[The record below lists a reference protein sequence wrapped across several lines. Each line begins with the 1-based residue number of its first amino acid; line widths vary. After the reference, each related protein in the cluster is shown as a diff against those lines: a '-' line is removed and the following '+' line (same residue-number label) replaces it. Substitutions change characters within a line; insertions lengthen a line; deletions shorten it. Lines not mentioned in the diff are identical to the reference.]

1 MQYTNTQGVVLKRT
15 FVGEKDAII
24 KILTLDKGL
33 ISASAKGVKNMKS
46 KLSAGA
52 SVFSF
57 SDFSLSEDKGRF
69 IVSSAMLKEG
79 FYGLSSNIERLSYAS
94 YFADLIATFN
104 PDSDDAINIMP
115 LVLNTFYLLS
125 NTDKNMNLIKC
136 VFELKLLS
144 ALGYAPELEGCILC
158 GETENLVFF
167 SPSEGGVTCRS
178 CAPSDVSIITQ
189 DTLSAMR
196 YAENADCKKAFSFTL
211 SADGLSEFNR
221 CSEKM
226 CEHILGKTLPSL
238 TYLKQITGKI

>member
-1 MQYTNTQGVVLKRT
+1 MY
-15 FVGEKDAII
+15 D
-24 KILTLDKGL
+24 KIVNIDG
-33 ISASAKGVKNMKS
+33 KNM
-46 KLSAGA
+46 
-52 SVFSF
+52 
-57 SDFSLSEDKGRF
+57 D
-69 IVSSAMLKEG
+69 
-79 FYGLSSNIERLSYAS
+79 
-94 YFADLIATFN
+94 
-104 PDSDDAINIMP
+104 
-115 LVLNTFYLLS
+115 
-125 NTDKNMNLIKC
+125 LIKC

-144 ALGYAPELEGCILC
+144 ALGYAPEIEGCILC

-167 SPSEGGVTCRS
+167 SPSEGGVVCRS
-178 CAPSDVSIITQ
+178 CAPGDVCIITQ